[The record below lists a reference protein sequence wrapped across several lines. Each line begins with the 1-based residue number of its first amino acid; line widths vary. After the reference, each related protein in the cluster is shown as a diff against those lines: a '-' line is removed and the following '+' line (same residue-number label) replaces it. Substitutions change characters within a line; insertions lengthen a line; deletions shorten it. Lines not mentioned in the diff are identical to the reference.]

1 MKKIMKK
8 ILETKL
14 ILEEVKKNL
23 GYSYV
28 LFMGTGIFCLL
39 RSFCARLLQSESQF
53 MGMQVLWLW
62 ITCSDN
68 AANAEFLKEA
78 R

>member
-39 RSFCARLLQSESQF
+39 SFILCTVMAIRKSVHGDAS
-53 MGMQVLWLW
+53 
-62 ITCSDN
+62 
-68 AANAEFLKEA
+68 FLDMDYML

>member
-39 RSFCARLLQSESQF
+39 SFILCTF
-53 MGMQVLWLW
+53 MVIGK
-62 ITCSDN
+62 SFHGDSS
-68 AANAEFLKEA
+68 FLDMDYIL